1 MMSWRYS
8 IIPYLS
14 SNIIGDVYEFGVY
27 TGKSMVAIDNAF
39 KIAGA
44 EYRNF
49 FGLDSFEGLPGDDS
63 EVLHQAHWAK
73 GGHNAMELF
82 KAQNVEDCVAKT
94 YNTLKKRLDI
104 SKIKLVPG
112 FYNKTLNKENIS
124 KYNFGTAVYID
135 MDADHYTSTYEVLD
149 FMFSNK
155 LILGGVTIIGYDD
168 WGGSIGWENNQSG
181 ESKAHAD
188 ICKKYKVEAE
198 LLNQIGIAFPHVH
211 RIYKIHDYSGNIL

>member
-14 SNIIGDVYEFGVY
+14 NNVVGDVYEFGVY

-39 KIAGA
+39 KLAGA
-44 EYRNF
+44 EYNKF

-82 KAQNVEDCVAKT
+82 KAKNVEDCVTKT
-94 YNTLKKRLDI
+94 YNSLKTRLDI
-104 SKIKLVPG
+104 SKVQLVPG
-112 FYNKTLNKENIS
+112 FYNKTLNSENIT
-124 KYNFGTAVYID
+124 KYGFGPAVYID

-149 FMFSNK
+149 FMFKNK
-155 LILGGVTIIGYDD
+155 LILGGITIIGYDD
-168 WGGSIGWENNQSG
+168 WGGSIGWEECKSG
-181 ESKAHAD
+181 ESKAHMD
-188 ICKKYKVEAE
+188 ICKKYKVDAE
-198 LLNQIGIAFPHVH
+198 MLNQIGTSFPHVH
-211 RIYKIHDYSGNIL
+211 RIYRINDYSSNIL